1 MTQRKEV
8 FQSKVLQRLFPAAP
22 KLDKEP
28 SPPCI
33 VEALAK
39 KTFVKRKKAQED
51 TAADYKT
58 HPEKSVTLSQLE
70 SINSAKDPA
79 EESVHESNEEL
90 DQDKEQEEHKRKRK
104 RRKRK
109 PGPHQ
114 DSGQDGAA
122 PGQSQ
127 TVAVVEG
134 GEHISRN
141 KKRKLKKKRHK
152 EKLLSMGEMP
162 RAAAL
167 VFTYQK
173 DGGEEEEDNDNERRA
188 AEVSD
193 FLRTTLEIY
202 LSDPKLHVENKSPRL
217 SSTVDNLLSHISSGC
232 EPNSVLKQLYSLK
245 TSVQHKETAKLEK
258 ALQELHNSS
267 SMTAGQYW
275 YLGKH
280 QKCKLYFPRRAS
292 DKRNCDKAA
301 NKSFSRVKC
310 CFVFVPRIYLR
321 LHWPPLARICQGT
334 SLTCPCRRIRCRRF
348 TVPILDHRYPSH
360 AGRQDEGTFYHTP
373 MRLSVTLKQRRH

>member
-217 SSTVDNLLSHISSGC
+217 SGTVDNLLSHISSGC

-245 TSVQHKETAKLEK
+245 TSVQHKEMAKLEK

-267 SMTAGQYW
+267 SMTAEEYAAVASLFQYW
-275 YLGKH
+275 IT
-280 QKCKLYFPRRAS
+280 
-292 DKRNCDKAA
+292 D
-301 NKSFSRVKC
+301 
-310 CFVFVPRIYLR
+310 
-321 LHWPPLARICQGT
+321 
-334 SLTCPCRRIRCRRF
+334 
-348 TVPILDHRYPSH
+348 IL
-360 AGRQDEGTFYHTP
+360 P
-373 MRLSVTLKQRRH
+373 MRGDKTRGLSTTHP